1 MNIKIGALMACTL
14 VVGSFSAF
22 AQAPV
27 PYNVR
32 AGHNIIYIDWS
43 ANALSTDTVSV
54 STLDDTKLGT
64 VMATP
69 GKTKQ
74 LQLPM
79 GKSINTVKVSYNGDV
94 HVIALQHGMGSGR
107 NR

>member
-1 MNIKIGALMACTL
+1 MNIKIGAFMACTL

-32 AGHNIIYIDWS
+32 AGHNIIYMDWS

-69 GKTKQ
+69 EDKATATPHGQKYQHSQSQ
-74 LQLPM
+74 LQ
-79 GKSINTVKVSYNGDV
+79 
-94 HVIALQHGMGSGR
+94 R
-107 NR
+107 

>member
-1 MNIKIGALMACTL
+1 MSIKTGVIMTCALA
-14 VVGSFSAF
+14 VGSFSAF

-32 AGHNIIYIDWS
+32 AGHNIIYMDWS
-43 ANALSTDTVSV
+43 VNALSTDSVSV

-64 VMATP
+64 VAAVP

-79 GKSINTVKVSYNGDV
+79 DKSINTVKISYNGDV
-94 HVIALQHGMGSGR
+94 HVIALQHGMGNGR

>member
-14 VVGSFSAF
+14 VVGSFSLLLRLRCLITF
-22 AQAPV
+22 V
-27 PYNVR
+27 LGTTY
-32 AGHNIIYIDWS
+32 IYMDWS

-79 GKSINTVKVSYNGDV
+79 GKKYQHSQSQ
-94 HVIALQHGMGSGR
+94 LQR
-107 NR
+107 